1 VVIIQS
7 YFYNKKL
14 TSLHD
19 ALERCLRDREDGK
32 AFVYKK
38 YYGYL
43 MAIIIRYVKQDVDA
57 EELVNESFVRIF
69 RKLESFNRDIEDEN
83 LEKSFRAWI
92 GRIAANISIDFLRS
106 KKQFYSVEDMGE
118 GDMHTPA
125 VQLDSRLEVN
135 EIMRLLDQ
143 LPEIQKTIFNLYE
156 IEGYSHDE
164 IAQMLNIPDSTS
176 RTYLTRAKQ
185 KLRKLYLDYTGI
197 VQEIR

>member
-1 VVIIQS
+1 
-7 YFYNKKL
+7 
-14 TSLHD
+14 
-19 ALERCLRDREDGK
+19 
-32 AFVYKK
+32 
-38 YYGYL
+38 
-43 MAIIIRYVKQDVDA
+43 
-57 EELVNESFVRIF
+57 
-69 RKLESFNRDIEDEN
+69 
-83 LEKSFRAWI
+83 
-92 GRIAANISIDFLRS
+92 
-106 KKQFYSVEDMGE
+106 
-118 GDMHTPA
+118 MHTPA

-185 KLRKLYLDYTGI
+185 KLRKLYLDYTGV

>member
-1 VVIIQS
+1 VGIIRS

-14 TSLHD
+14 SSLHD

-32 AFVYKK
+32 AFVYKM

-57 EELVNESFVRIF
+57 EELVNESFVRVF
-69 RKLESFNRDIEDEN
+69 RKLESFNRNIEDEN

-106 KKQFYSVEDMGE
+106 KKQFYSVEDLGE

-125 VQLDSRLEVN
+125 VHLDSRLEVN

-185 KLRKLYLDYTGI
+185 KLRKLYLDYTGV